1 MNSNQYGELL
11 LQFSDTGQDKSECYK
26 VDMITFSVQTVDK
39 VKLAGKCTTEN
50 CYNFSDDS
58 GQDRTVQS
66 VWRIATSVSSDSGD
80 KLISVVTL
88 VKLKQS
94 GNQYGEFLLQ
104 FYNALNKIKLNDC
117 HYGELLFQF

>member
-11 LQFSDTGQDKSECYK
+11 LQFSDTGQGKSECYK
-26 VDMITFSVQTVDK
+26 VDITFSVQTVDK

-66 VWRIATSVSSDSGD
+66 VWRIANSVSSDSGE

-88 VKLKQS
+88 EKLKQNC
-94 GNQYGEFLLQ
+94 NQYGEFLLQ

-117 HYGELLFQF
+117 QYGELLFQF